1 MFGPL
6 FQRELV
12 IAPKRTKIYF
22 ARTVYALLFLG
33 VAATAWLLISGSQ
46 QIRDIGDLAR
56 FGSRLFGLLAPLQQ
70 TLILFMSAIFCAGSV
85 CQEKDRKTLE
95 LLLLTHLS
103 NFELTVGKL
112 AASLVHVVSLPLA
125 SLPILASCLIFGGVD
140 LEQVLRVFAVTLVTA
155 FTAGTFGTV
164 IAFRCEKTFLTLSL
178 TLLTLVGWILLG
190 ESARFGYSIPGLDGF
205 LTGLGLSS
213 PLAASA
219 AISPWQAIL
228 SAANP
233 LCSVSLV
240 PYYIVCI
247 AVSVLAMAPT
257 VLLVRVW
264 NPPRKI
270 KINAAVPV
278 DSSAPVDIHAENQK
292 FRPVWDNPILWR
304 ETRTAAYG
312 RRLFLYLMGY
322 RLLGCLCLYGLVEA
336 IGGETLSAQLALW
349 LPLCLLSL
357 ILINTQSVTAITS
370 ERDGKTL
377 DLILSS
383 DLRPSEFV
391 WGKLLGSVWNTID
404 MFAFPTF
411 AVGCMSYF
419 GSLSFEFAFY
429 LIVGYWV
436 LAIFCA
442 TLGIHTGMIYA
453 NSRQAIGTSLGTA
466 FFLFVGVAVCL
477 RMMLTFS
484 GSFQAQFQPF
494 LALIVGGGAALYLA
508 LGARNPSPAIALASF
523 GCPCAT
529 FYALVA
535 LLMNYSLGVFLVV
548 SVTYGFAMAAML
560 IPAIYEFDI
569 VSSKGD

>member
-12 IAPKRTKIYF
+12 IAPKRTKIYT
-22 ARTVYALLFLG
+22 ARTVFALLFLG
-33 VAATAWLLISGSQ
+33 VASTAWLLLSGAQ
-46 QIRDIGDLAR
+46 QVRDLGDLAR
-56 FGSRLFGLLAPLQQ
+56 FGMRLFGLLAPLQP
-70 TLILFMSAIFCAGSV
+70 TLILFMSAIFCASSV

-112 AASLVHVVSLPLA
+112 SASLIHVLSLPLA
-125 SLPILASCLIFGGVD
+125 SLPILASCLIFGGVNLD
-140 LEQVLRVFAVTLVTA
+140 QVLRVFAVTALSAVTA
-155 FTAGTFGTV
+155 GALGTA
-164 IAFRCEKTFLTLSL
+164 IAFRYEKTFLTLSL
-178 TLLTLVGWILLG
+178 TILSLVAWILLG
-190 ESARFGYSIPGLDGF
+190 ESARFWFFLPGVG
-205 LTGLGLSS
+205 TGLAFFGISS
-213 PLAASA
+213 PLAAA
-219 AISPWQAIL
+219 TAFSPWQAVL

-233 LCSVSLV
+233 LCPVSLI
-240 PYYIVCI
+240 PYFIVC
-247 AVSVLAMAPT
+247 VSASILIFAP
-257 VLLVRVW
+257 VVFLVRVW

-270 KINAAVPV
+270 KISGSCAP
-278 DSSAPVDIHAENQK
+278 SSAEIDIHAENRK

-304 ETRTAAYG
+304 EVRTAAYG

-322 RLLGCLCLYGLVEA
+322 RLLGVLCIYGIVESIA
-336 IGGETLSAQLALW
+336 GPSLAAQLSLW

-357 ILINTQSVTAITS
+357 ILINTQNVTAITS

-404 MFAFPTF
+404 MFAFPTI
-411 AVGCMSYF
+411 AAGCLYYF
-419 GSLSFEFAFY
+419 GHLSLEYTFY
-429 LIVGYWV
+429 LIAGYWV
-436 LAIFCA
+436 LAFFCA
-442 TLGIHTGMIYA
+442 ALGIHTGMIYA
-453 NSRQAIGTSLGTA
+453 NSRQAIGSSLGTA

-494 LALIVGGGAALYLA
+494 LALIVGGGAALYLT
-508 LGARNPSPAIALASF
+508 LGVRNPSPAIALAAF